1 MEVKVFNGKLGHE
14 KYMCS
19 MLLENMNCCLPRKGE
34 KVCINGDVYIVIDVL
49 QDYDL
54 DEYNIFVEN
63 FDWEN

>member
-1 MEVKVFNGKLGHE
+1 MNVKVFNGKLGYE

-19 MLLENMNCCLPRKGE
+19 ILLENMNCCLPRKGE
-34 KVCINGDVYIVIDVL
+34 KACINGDLYVVIDVL